1 MSTTCPTNP
10 SWNFHQKTSKR
21 KSKDTDLDRVYL
33 DAHGLL
39 VGLKLAPCTA
49 ETRRSMIGAPSQ
61 SNRTKR
67 THIISKNRKGHGVG
81 RGGAP
86 LAALFFSELRSRAI
100 LDFWPLPP
108 PMVDGSGDDRW
119 QLRAPRPASPG
130 GRPATLRVRFV
141 VHGRRGGWQISLMD
155 LWPTRRRP
163 TGVFHWI
170 GKAVPERHSWGDLRR
185 PSSREEL
192 LPDGGCHV
200 LMYSTGP
207 RGDGSPRH
215 LGKAS
220 FSHKILFQDLCTK

>member
-21 KSKDTDLDRVYL
+21 KSKDTDLDRVPGCSWPSCWSQAGSL
-33 DAHGLL
+33 HSGN
-39 VGLKLAPCTA
+39 TQIHQ
-49 ETRRSMIGAPSQ
+49 IGAPSQ

-86 LAALFFSELRSRAI
+86 LAALFFSKLRSRAI

-170 GKAVPERHSWGDLRR
+170 GKAVPVGAVPERHS
-185 PSSREEL
+185 
-192 LPDGGCHV
+192 
-200 LMYSTGP
+200 
-207 RGDGSPRH
+207 
-215 LGKAS
+215 
-220 FSHKILFQDLCTK
+220 